1 MKKLNYYITPARQI
15 LSDQDAR
22 YELGKVIDRGHF
34 AEGEA
39 VHEFENSM
47 KKFIGRRFALATNSG
62 SSANLL
68 AMLAVRDFL
77 RDLGDKRNSVL
88 VLGAGFPTTLN
99 PVIQAGMIP
108 VFIDTNIGS
117 YVPSGK
123 QIRDAIMDNEDVC
136 AIFMAHTLGNPLPVE
151 DIKKICEE
159 FDIVFIEDNCDALGS
174 LYDFKKT
181 GSFGLVAT
189 QSFYPAHHISTGEGG
204 MVLTDNPKLERII
217 RSYRDWGRDC
227 WCPPGEDNTCGKRFE
242 QQFGS
247 LPQGYDHKYVYSRIG
262 YNLKMGDLQGALGIS
277 QMKIAR
283 VLIERRRQNFSKI
296 YLGLIEAG
304 MGEFFVLP
312 ETHIQADPSWFG
324 FPLTVRR
331 DASFIRNH
339 FTRYLEEW
347 NIGTRNLFGGNL
359 LRQPAYAGIRAV
371 ELPNSDR
378 VMNDTF
384 WFGCHPEMGDREI
397 NYVVEVIKQFCKLEH
412 ETI

>member
-15 LSDQDAR
+15 LSEQDAR

-34 AEGEA
+34 AEGQA

-68 AMLAVRDFL
+68 AMLAVRDLL
-77 RDLGDKRNSVL
+77 RIGGDKRNSVL

-99 PVIQAGMIP
+99 PVIQAGMYP
-108 VFIDTNIGS
+108 VFIDTTIGA
-117 YVPSGK
+117 YVPSGR
-123 QIRDAIMDNEDVC
+123 QIRDAIMDNKDVC

-151 DIKKICEE
+151 DIKKIGQE
-159 FDIVFIEDNCDALGS
+159 FDVVFLEDNCDALGS

-181 GSFGLVAT
+181 GGFGLVAT

-204 MVLTDNPKLERII
+204 MVLTDSPKLERIL

-242 QQFGS
+242 QQFGE
-247 LPQGYDHKYVYSRIG
+247 LPHGYDHKYVYSRIG

-283 VLIERRRQNFSKI
+283 VLIEKRRQNFIKI
-296 YLGLIEAG
+296 YRGLLDAG
-304 MGEFFVLP
+304 LDEFFVLP
-312 ETHIQADPSWFG
+312 YTHIKANPSWFG
-324 FPLTVRR
+324 FPLTVRKSA
-331 DASFIRNH
+331 DFTRNH
-339 FTRYLEEW
+339 ITRYLEEW

-359 LRQPAYAGIRAV
+359 LRQPAYQDWNNV
-371 ELPNSDR
+371 KLPNSDR
-378 VMNDTF
+378 IMTDTF
-384 WFGCHPEMGDREI
+384 WFGCHPEMGDIEI
-397 NYVVEVIKQFCKLEH
+397 EYVVDVLKNFTRTEH
-412 ETI
+412 ENL